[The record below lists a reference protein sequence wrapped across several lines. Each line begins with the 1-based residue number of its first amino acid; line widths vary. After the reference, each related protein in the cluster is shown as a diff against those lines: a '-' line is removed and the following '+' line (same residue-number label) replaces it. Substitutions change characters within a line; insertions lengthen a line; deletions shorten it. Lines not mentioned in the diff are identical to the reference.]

1 MTTIKSTNLW
11 QESKGSLDD
20 LVKEV
25 IHQLAPLDPG
35 GVKLKDVNAR
45 LIRHYVTIKAMS
57 RPLRVGKEVR
67 FQWRHVLECMV
78 IRVLL
83 INEDWPL
90 TKIVDLVPQQDEA
103 GLAALLPTP
112 SLPLDDPRQQV
123 QALVANFRQSSTGQ
137 QAAKAQAAMT
147 TVTQERLQLRRDL
160 YALGTPQGRV
170 RTDDLVRLRLA
181 PGCEVLLSDKWWRA
195 LDEERIERVTD
206 AFKQALREESFKRGG
221 PKS

>member
-1 MTTIKSTNLW
+1 MTMIKPTNSW

-20 LVKEV
+20 LVTEV

-45 LIRHYVTIKAMS
+45 LIRYYVSIKAMS

-83 INEDWPL
+83 SEDWPL
-90 TKIVDLVPQQDEA
+90 AKIVDLVPQQDDA
-103 GLAALLPTP
+103 GLAALLPIP
-112 SLPLDDPRQQV
+112 SLPLDDHRQQV
-123 QALVANFRQSSTGQ
+123 QALIANFRQSSTGQ
-137 QAAKAQAAMT
+137 PAAKTQAAMT

-181 PGCEVLLSDKWWRA
+181 PGCEVLLSAKWWRA
-195 LDEERIERVTD
+195 LDEERIERVAD
-206 AFKQALREESFKRGG
+206 ALKQALREESFKRGG